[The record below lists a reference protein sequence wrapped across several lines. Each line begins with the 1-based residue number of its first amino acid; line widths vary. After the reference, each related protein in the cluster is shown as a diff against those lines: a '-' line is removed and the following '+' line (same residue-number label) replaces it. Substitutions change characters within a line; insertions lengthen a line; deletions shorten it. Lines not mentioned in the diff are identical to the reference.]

1 MAPLVSSFSKIHHL
15 RNGFVKMENLDET
28 GLRFYLHS
36 NKLVDK
42 PILLFP
48 NGMVKLIRALP
59 EFYEIY
65 DQQSLIR
72 AEMIDGG
79 DEDALAAE
87 DEVAYSLNIVTTKV
101 LQINLEISLFKGKIY
116 IFVKKSSW
124 DEKEGIW
131 RPCRGTFSLDR
142 YQDDPEALLS
152 FALSTHANDAHAALP
167 FRLWRMANAYGK
179 RRHRHLRQYRRRLCP
194 GIKERRA

>member
-1 MAPLVSSFSKIHHL
+1 MAPLVCSFSKIHHL

-79 DEDALAAE
+79 DEAALAAE
-87 DEVAYSLNIVTTKV
+87 DEVVYSLNIVTTKV

-131 RPCRGTFSLDR
+131 RPCRGTLPLDR

-152 FALSTHANDAHAALP
+152 FALSTHAAANDAHAALP
-167 FRLWRMANAYGK
+167 MANATHCANTDVAFV
-179 RRHRHLRQYRRRLCP
+179 R
-194 GIKERRA
+194 E

>member
-1 MAPLVSSFSKIHHL
+1 MAPLVSSSFSKIHHL
-15 RNGFVKMENLDET
+15 KNGFVKMENLDET

-59 EFYEIY
+59 EFFEIY

-72 AEMIDGG
+72 AEMIESGGG
-79 DEDALAAE
+79 DEAALAAE
-87 DEVAYSLNIVTTKV
+87 DEVIYSLNIVTTKV

-131 RPCRGTFSLDR
+131 RPCRGTLPLDR

-152 FALSTHANDAHAALP
+152 FALSTHAPAAAAANDAALP
-167 FRLWRMANAYGK
+167 MANTDVVFV
-179 RRHRHLRQYRRRLCP
+179 R
-194 GIKERRA
+194 E

>member
-1 MAPLVSSFSKIHHL
+1 MAPLVCFSKIHHL
-15 RNGFVKMENLDET
+15 RNGFVKMENLDETT

-79 DEDALAAE
+79 DEAALAAE
-87 DEVAYSLNIVTTKV
+87 DEVIYSLNIVTTRV

-152 FALSTHANDAHAALP
+152 FALSTHAPAAAAAAANDAALP
-167 FRLWRMANAYGK
+167 MALTDDDVVFV
-179 RRHRHLRQYRRRLCP
+179 R
-194 GIKERRA
+194 E

>member
-1 MAPLVSSFSKIHHL
+1 MAPLVCFSKIHHL

-72 AEMIDGG
+72 AEMIESDGG
-79 DEDALAAE
+79 DKGALAAE
-87 DEVAYSLNIVTTKV
+87 DEVIYSLNIATTKV
-101 LQINLEISLFKGKIY
+101 LQINLEISVYKGKLY
-116 IFVKKSSW
+116 IFLKKSSW
-124 DEKEGIW
+124 AEEEGGIW
-131 RPCRGTFSLDR
+131 RPCRGNVLLDR
-142 YQDDPEALLS
+142 YQDLS
-152 FALSTHANDAHAALP
+152 LIH
-167 FRLWRMANAYGK
+167 
-179 RRHRHLRQYRRRLCP
+179 
-194 GIKERRA
+194 I

>member
-1 MAPLVSSFSKIHHL
+1 MAPLVCFTKIHHCKY
-15 RNGFVKMENLDET
+15 GFVKMENLDET

-48 NGMVKLIRALP
+48 SGMVKLIRALP
-59 EFYEIY
+59 EVYEIY
-65 DQQSLIR
+65 DQQALIR
-72 AEMIDGG
+72 AEMVKSDGG
-79 DEDALAAE
+79 DEAALAAE
-87 DEVAYSLNIVTTKV
+87 DEVLYTLNIATTKV
-101 LQINLEISLFKGKIY
+101 LQINLEISLYKGKLY

-124 DEKEGIW
+124 ADDELIW

-152 FALSTHANDAHAALP
+152 FVLSAHNDAAVDAMVTAPTAAASPPTAAAPNFINNL
-167 FRLWRMANAYGK
+167 
-179 RRHRHLRQYRRRLCP
+179 
-194 GIKERRA
+194 E